1 MQNSSLMTTYLKLF
15 FSAFFWGGTF
25 VAARA
30 LAQHIGPFSAA
41 FIRFSIASV
50 LLIAITIRVEKR
62 FPLPTRK
69 NILPVAVLG
78 LTGIFLYNFC
88 FFSGLK
94 YIEASRASVIVANN
108 PILIAFFS
116 ALIFNEKLNLNKI
129 AGIILSVTGAMV
141 VITKGDLFSIFHESI
156 GKGELYIFGTVAS
169 WVAYSLFGK
178 AFLKNFTPLQT
189 VTYSVLTGTAL
200 LLVPALNEGVLST
213 VPHYRLLD
221 WISLFYLGAFGT
233 VIAFVFYYQGIQAI
247 GPTRAGQFINFVP
260 ISGVLLSAILLSE
273 PVTLYLL
280 AGLALV
286 ITGMILTN
294 RKVPERKTSP
304 IKAGQSR
311 L

>member
-1 MQNSSLMTTYLKLF
+1 MQTSSLMTTYLKLL

-25 VAARA
+25 VAARV
-30 LAQHIGPFSAA
+30 LAQNIGPFSAA

-50 LLIAITIRVEKR
+50 LLVLITIRVEKR

-69 NILPVAVLG
+69 NILPVLILG

-116 ALIFNEKLNLNKI
+116 ALLFNEKLNLSKI

-141 VITKGDLFSIFHESI
+141 VITKGELFSVFHESI

-200 LLVPALNEGVLST
+200 LFLPAVNEGVLT
-213 VPHYRLLD
+213 TMIHYRPLD
-221 WISLFYLGAFGT
+221 WLSLFYLGAFGT
-233 VIAFVFYYQGIQAI
+233 VIAFIFYYQGIKAI
-247 GPTRAGQFINFVP
+247 GPTRAGLFINFVP
-260 ISGVLLSAILLSE
+260 ISGVLLSAALLSE
-273 PVTLYLL
+273 PLTFSLL

-286 ITGMILTN
+286 ITGMFLTN
-294 RKVPERKTSP
+294 SKAFERAPEPGGT
-304 IKAGQSR
+304 G
-311 L
+311 